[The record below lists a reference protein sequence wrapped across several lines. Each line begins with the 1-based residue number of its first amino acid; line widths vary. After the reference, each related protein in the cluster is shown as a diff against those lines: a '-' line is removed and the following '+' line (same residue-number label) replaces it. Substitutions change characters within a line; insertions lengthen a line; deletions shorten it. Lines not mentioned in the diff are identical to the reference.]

1 MAKKLSDVLAGTNKS
16 RTRPGSTGTR
26 PGIDYASKMKDE
38 RNFVASHEVQEFDDR
53 VGNGSDVYNASNIKH
68 NPDDRHGHIP
78 KPEDEKQYKQA
89 NEQTMTSSPR
99 PKPRPVFAE
108 AKKEYEEDATDEK
121 EMMMNQL
128 NFIKLASEKIKG
140 HINST
145 KDPEE
150 WFQNKLSGLHANMKD
165 LHAYVAG
172 EKDEVKEEAELDEAQ
187 VKKPTSYE
195 RAVALP
201 DGEPDKS
208 AKMGVNKA
216 AYAAASAVAKPKSKV
231 SLKKAPWDM
240 KKEEVEQIDELDKET
255 YVSYT
260 KKAAKDLS
268 DKSYELGASKKPSA
282 NTMRKA
288 TNRLSGISKATSKL
302 AKEEVEQI
310 DELDKKTYG
319 SYAKKAKDDL
329 GKRESEITRNM
340 FVDPKGVKDPIKHN
354 NSLLMK
360 RAKRRDY
367 INTAIDKLTKEE
379 VEGDP
384 RVEPKDVKS
393 KGKSLKMITGQVK
406 ESNHNGSRT
415 KTGTEQARA
424 RFDKKM
430 ERKEMQKDQEDDN

>member
-26 PGIDYASKMKDE
+26 PGVDYASKMEDE

-53 VGNGSDVYNASNIKH
+53 VGNDSDVYNATNIKH
-68 NPDDRHGHIP
+68 APDKKHGNIP

-89 NEQTMTSSPR
+89 NEEAMTSSPR
-99 PKPRPVFAE
+99 PKTRSSLAPTTSPRPKSRPEAAIDVYPFARGDLEQPEDGDVFPPGPAKLDPPSSLAVKTSPRPKTRPVFAE

-150 WFQNKLSGLHANMKD
+150 WFQNKLSGIHANMKD
-165 LHAYVAG
+165 LHAYAAG
-172 EKDEVKEEAELDEAQ
+172 EKEEVQEEA
-187 VKKPTSYE
+187 
-195 RAVALP
+195 
-201 DGEPDKS
+201 
-208 AKMGVNKA
+208 
-216 AYAAASAVAKPKSKV
+216 
-231 SLKKAPWDM
+231 
-240 KKEEVEQIDELDKET
+240 EQIDEL
-255 YVSYT
+255 
-260 KKAAKDLS
+260 
-268 DKSYELGASKKPSA
+268 SKK
-282 NTMRKA
+282 T
-288 TNRLSGISKATSKL
+288 L
-302 AKEEVEQI
+302 
-310 DELDKKTYG
+310 G

-329 GKRESEITRNM
+329 GNRESEITRNRY
-340 FVDPKGVKDPIKHN
+340 VDPKGVKDPIKHN

-360 RAKRRDY
+360 RAKRRDF
-367 INTAIDKLTKEE
+367 INTAIDKMTKEE
-379 VEGDP
+379 AEGDP
-384 RVEPKDVKS
+384 RVEPKDVNS